1 MRLISTAER
10 TDMASHIMVDIRT
23 SSTADTT
30 RISSHITADTTRIS
44 SMVDMIRASSMVVTT
59 RAAIIHT
66 AMEMIIT
73 THITDSKKHIWK
85 KRKIVSERLY
95 IGIALFF

>member
-1 MRLISTAER
+1 MV
-10 TDMASHIMVDIRT
+10 SHIMADIRT
-23 SSTADTT
+23 SSITAII

-73 THITDSKKHIWK
+73 THIMDSKKHI
-85 KRKIVSERLY
+85 
-95 IGIALFF
+95 

>member
-1 MRLISTAER
+1 MVSY
-10 TDMASHIMVDIRT
+10 IMVDIRT
-23 SSTADTT
+23 
-30 RISSHITADTTRIS
+30 
-44 SMVDMIRASSMVVTT
+44 SSMVVTT

-73 THITDSKKHIWK
+73 THIMDSKKHIWK

-95 IGIALFF
+95 IGMALFF